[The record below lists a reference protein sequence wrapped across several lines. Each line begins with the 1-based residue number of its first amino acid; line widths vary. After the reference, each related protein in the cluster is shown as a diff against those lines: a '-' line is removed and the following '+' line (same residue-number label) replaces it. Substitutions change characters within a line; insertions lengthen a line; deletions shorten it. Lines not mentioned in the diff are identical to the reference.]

1 MNQNL
6 SDVTAKIDALRAAD
20 FTDAEI
26 NAILSNSAPQAQP
39 SAQADMANPESVG
52 VYQFLKSSPS
62 SMAVT
67 DDMTESDRAYAKE
80 WNKRIDKL
88 SFFFGWKADAIG
100 FAIILW
106 IGWPILAAVIGCF
119 VFDIRPKDSVPS
131 FGFIM
136 TWFATWFVVLVVASS
151 YVNQKHVL
159 PHVQFLLKKRL
170 S

>member
-1 MNQNL
+1 MNQEL
-6 SDVTAKIDALRAAD
+6 SSLTAKLDALREKGFSD
-20 FTDAEI
+20 DEI
-26 NAILSNSAPQAQP
+26 NAILSSPAPQAQP
-39 SAQADMANPESVG
+39 SAQADMGNPESVG

-62 SMAVT
+62 SMPVT

-106 IGWPILAAVIGCF
+106 LGWPILASVIDAKINFPNNGLLSTGFVMGWF
-119 VFDIRPKDSVPS
+119 VF
-131 FGFIM
+131 
-136 TWFATWFVVLVVASS
+136 WFVVLVAASS

>member
-1 MNQNL
+1 MNQEL
-6 SDVTAKIDALRAAD
+6 SSFTAKLDALREKGFSD
-20 FTDAEI
+20 DEI
-26 NAILSNSAPQAQP
+26 NAILSGPAPQAQP
-39 SAQADMANPESVG
+39 SAQADMSNPESVG

-100 FAIILW
+100 Y
-106 IGWPILAAVIGCF
+106 AVILLATWPLL
-119 VFDIRPKDSVPS
+119 VSVISSVIFKIPSEETLS
-131 FGFIM
+131 FGFVMGWMFISIVLI
-136 TWFATWFVVLVVASS
+136 FASIS
-151 YVNQKHVL
+151 YVNQRYFL
-159 PHVQFLLKKRL
+159 PNVQFLLKKRL

>member
-1 MNQNL
+1 MNQEL
-6 SDVTAKIDALRAAD
+6 SSFTAKLDALREKGFSD
-20 FTDAEI
+20 DEI
-26 NAILSNSAPQAQP
+26 NAILSGPAPQAQP
-39 SAQADMANPESVG
+39 SAQADMSNPESVG

-62 SMAVT
+62 SMPVT

-100 FAIILW
+100 WGIILW
-106 IGWPILAAVIGCF
+106 LGWPIIAV
-119 VFDIRPKDSVPS
+119 VAMDIEVAKTYSHYAM
-131 FGFIM
+131 G
-136 TWFATWFVVLVVASS
+136 WFVLWFICLLVASS
-151 YVNQKHVL
+151 YVNQKFIL